1 MCNILTLESYISFRW
16 GSKLLTLISM
26 KCKSKSAVLCN
37 MLHSIRRIMFWWC
50 HILWIVFHTK
60 NLNFPHMTRQPLIN
74 KSWRKIMHFSSI
86 FTFWTAHGNWFSQMQ
101 DSINC
106 SIPFPCY
113 DVTDLTVLVHFSNPV
128 YWLSLC
134 WYMLTLLGSIGQSV
148 RLITGPGW
156 VFLDLEIEKKIL
168 S

>member
-26 KCKSKSAVLCN
+26 KCKSKSAVLC

-86 FTFWTAHGNWFSQMQ
+86 FTFWTAHGNWFSQMK

-106 SIPFPCY
+106 SIPFPCN

-128 YWLSLC
+128 SWLKSMYAGTCICSPYWGRLDSQSGWSQAQGGSSL
-134 WYMLTLLGSIGQSV
+134 T
-148 RLITGPGW
+148 
-156 VFLDLEIEKKIL
+156 
-168 S
+168 

>member
-1 MCNILTLESYISFRW
+1 MCNTTLEPSISFRW

-26 KCKSKSAVLCN
+26 KCNSKSMKYKTKRAAFCI
-37 MLHSIRRIMFWWC
+37 LHSIRRIMFWWC

-74 KSWRKIMHFSSI
+74 KSLRKIMHFSSI

-106 SIPFPCY
+106 STPFPCN
-113 DVTDLTVLVHFSNPV
+113 DVTDLTVPLHFSNPV
-128 YWLSLC
+128 YWLKSMYAGICSPYWGRLDSQSGWSQAQGGSSL
-134 WYMLTLLGSIGQSV
+134 T
-148 RLITGPGW
+148 
-156 VFLDLEIEKKIL
+156 
-168 S
+168 

>member
-26 KCKSKSAVLCN
+26 KCKSKSAVLC

-113 DVTDLTVLVHFSNPV
+113 DVTDLTVLVHFFNPV
-128 YWLSLC
+128 YWLKSMYAGICSPYWDRLDSQSGWSQAQGGSSL
-134 WYMLTLLGSIGQSV
+134 T
-148 RLITGPGW
+148 
-156 VFLDLEIEKKIL
+156 
-168 S
+168 